1 MSVGNK
7 NLILKGGLLILL
19 CVIVVLVNVLV
30 FASAGK
36 KDISVSSTKNIKVIY
51 PKAPPKITL
60 YDLSI
65 INDEKKWTVNNVHDP
80 AIIKADNGWYYI
92 YSTDVKVGGV
102 PKPGIQ
108 IRKSKDL
115 INWQFVGYVFNGKDY
130 VYGGIPKG
138 AYEWTQATN
147 LWAPDIK
154 KMNGKYYLYYAAS
167 QFGKNQSYIGLA
179 TATNP
184 EGPWKDEGE
193 VIKTKQGD
201 VVNAIDPCLTFDAN
215 GQPWLVYGSFFGG
228 IYIIKIDKKTGKPAE
243 KGFGK
248 LIARRDMSVQDAI
261 EGPYIIYNQKFKKY
275 YLFVSYDSLF
285 NDYNVRVGR
294 SDKITGPYVDY
305 NGKLMTDIES
315 PPSEI
320 GTKILGGY
328 HFENDDGWIA
338 PGHNSILIDGND
350 YYIIHH
356 ARGAL
361 DKNWP
366 YLHVRK
372 ILWTDDGWPVVSP
385 ERYAGEKEQV
395 LSKDLVVGIWERI
408 VLGPYDYLQSE
419 PVKITLLKSGKI
431 NSENSSDF
439 WTFVSPNTIKL
450 NWCKDKTKKIYEV
463 ETVKVIP
470 AWDWESW
477 KPTLVFTGLS
487 NKGIAV
493 WGKKVK

>member
-1 MSVGNK
+1 MVGYK
-7 NLILKGGLLILL
+7 IKRVFLLIT
-19 CVIVVLVNVLV
+19 IILVMGMITNMIFGYATNSKKYSSAT
-30 FASAGK
+30 FA
-36 KDISVSSTKNIKVIY
+36 KNQIIY

-60 YDLSI
+60 YDVSI

-80 AIIKADNGWYYI
+80 AIIKADNGWFYV
-92 YSTDVKVGGV
+92 YSTDVKVGGT

-115 INWQFVGYVFNGKDY
+115 INWQWVGYVFNGKDY
-130 VYGGIPKG
+130 VYGGIPKK
-138 AYEWTQATN
+138 AYEWTEAVN
-147 LWAPDIK
+147 LWAPDVK

-167 QFGKNQSYIGLA
+167 QFGKNQSFIGLA

-201 VVNAIDPCLTFDAN
+201 IVNAIDPCLTFDSS

-261 EGPYIIYNQKFKKY
+261 EGPYIIYNPKFKKY

-285 NDYNVRVGR
+285 AYYNVRVGR
-294 SDKITGPYVDY
+294 ADNITGPYVDY
-305 NGKLMTDIES
+305 NGHLMTDTQS
-315 PPSEI
+315 PPSEV

-328 HFENDDGWIA
+328 HFGNDDGWVA
-338 PGHNSILIDGND
+338 PGHNSVLIDGDN

-356 ARGAL
+356 ARGAI

-385 ERYAGEKEQV
+385 ERYAGEKEQT
-395 LSKDLVVGIWERI
+395 LSKDLIVGTWERV
-408 VLGPYDYLQSE
+408 VLDPYSYLQSDSE
-419 PVKITLLKSGKI
+419 TIKLLSNGKI
-431 NSENSSDF
+431 NSNNSADYWVFS
-439 WTFVSPNTIKL
+439 SPNTVKL
-450 NWCKDKTKKIYEV
+450 NWCKDKNKKIYET
-463 ETVKVIP
+463 ETVKVLP
-470 AWDWESW
+470 SWDWENW
-477 KPTLVFTGLS
+477 KTTLVFSGLS
-487 NKGIAV
+487 NEGIAV
-493 WGKKVK
+493 WGKKIK